1 MWVGKGDDVMKTFIE
16 NNEMAVADL
25 EILARGKISEILVVK
40 KVRPSYLKDG
50 DGKITDKI
58 ENIRYDCVDPET
70 FATITLKV
78 LSTHPVVTNEII
90 ETAEDAIYIAVPVD
104 ETVIRPYEIK
114 FGKAKVSVIVPF
126 VKLAEN

>member
-1 MWVGKGDDVMKTFIE
+1 MKTFIE
-16 NNEMAVADL
+16 NNEMSAGNL
-25 EILARGKISEILVVK
+25 EISAQGKISEILVVR
-40 KVRPSYLKDG
+40 KVRPSYLKDAE
-50 DGKITDKI
+50 GKIT
-58 ENIRYDCVDPET
+58 ENIDHIKYDCVDPET

-104 ETVIRPYEIK
+104 ETVIKPYEIK